1 MKLLVSVAG
10 SQPWT
15 IGQREP
21 RECWTLDDI
30 SEKLRDIDFAI
41 LMTDTETGG
50 RSITCDVSCA
60 HS

>member
-1 MKLLVSVAG
+1 
-10 SQPWT
+10 
-15 IGQREP
+15 
-21 RECWTLDDI
+21 LDDI